1 MVPFN
6 PKDGTHVS
14 IVLGAME
21 NADCWGGGRITYARE
36 ALEENGITTKGQPE
50 LLETCVFE
58 LGQEGRG

>member
-6 PKDGTHVS
+6 PHDGTHVS

-21 NADCWGGGRITYARE
+21 NADCWGAGRIATARE
-36 ALEENGITTKGQPE
+36 ALADNGITTKGQPD

-58 LGQEGRG
+58 LGQEGEG

>member
-21 NADCWGGGRITYARE
+21 NADCWGAGRVSTARE
-36 ALEENGITTKGQPE
+36 ALKDNGITTEGQAE

-58 LGQEGRG
+58 LGQEE